1 MGGPVMTK
9 AELLARCEE
18 LYEDLDL
25 TSVREWKE
33 QNPGGRAVGYLPTY
47 VPREIL
53 HAAGVLPV
61 GILGAGEQLEIVR
74 GDACF
79 QSYICHLPRSVVE
92 LGLSGRLDV
101 LDGMIFPS
109 TCDVIRNLSGIW
121 RILFPDKYT
130 RYLDVPQNFAPE
142 VGGAFYEVVLRELW
156 SELCALSGREPDD
169 EALRAAIT
177 LYDANRKL
185 VRELYDLRA
194 AEPWRAPASEAY
206 LLLRAGMVLPVEEHT
221 RVLAEYL
228 ALVREEERAMVDNAR
243 VLLTGAFC
251 EQPPLTLIRTLE
263 RAGCDLIDDDF
274 MPVLR
279 WLGHDA
285 GDALETDGDPVRV
298 LAEAYLGD
306 EQESACRFVPDGQ
319 PKGARLVETV
329 RRRAAEGVVCAAPS
343 FCDPAL
349 LERPMLQSALDE
361 AGIAYTAFKYAE
373 NTGQM
378 QPIREQAG
386 TFADTIKL
394 WGDE

>member
-1 MGGPVMTK
+1 MTK